1 MVHKVIPTQCTI
13 IARRNHK
20 WITEAHNN
28 KAKIRETIV
37 PERHAACKA
46 KPIHVIRALSSL
58 VLRIVRAYEAIPH
71 ASDNKEPNAHAP
83 MKFRIMFIK

>member
-1 MVHKVIPTQCTI
+1 MVHKVIPTQCTV

-28 KAKIRETIV
+28 KAKIRVTIV

-46 KPIHVIRALSSL
+46 KPIHVIFALSSL
-58 VLRIVRAYEAIPH
+58 VLRIVRACEATPN
-71 ASDNKEPNAHAP
+71 ASDNKDPNAHATIEHAE
-83 MKFRIMFIK
+83 K